1 MPNLN
6 WDSRNAAVHAHT
18 QTPYHL
24 LQHVGNYG
32 APPSQGSQAPSE
44 AQNLL
49 IQGDNLQALKA
60 LLPFYT
66 GRVKC
71 VFIDPPYNTG
81 SAFTHYDDKL
91 QHSVWL
97 SMMLPRIKL
106 LHQLLA
112 QDGSLWVTIDDNEAH
127 YLKLM
132 LDEVF
137 GRENFVA
144 NVVWQK
150 FHSVKTNAAYRLSDA
165 HDHILIYKKSQHLQ
179 AFNFLTM
186 DDEALKVYKNP
197 DGDNRGLWRT
207 APLTVSLLGGARGAA
222 FAKSGVSTGF
232 YEIVSPTGKVH
243 LPNKGRCWIS
253 RNGYETLLADGRI
266 WWGKDGNAV
275 PMKKVFLEE
284 SGGKKVSSTFWTH
297 NEVGSNK
304 AANEEQRLLYGEDEV
319 FSTPKPER
327 LLERILHLA
336 TNPNDLVL
344 DSFLGSGTTAAVAH
358 KMGRRWIGIEMGPH
372 AATHCIPR
380 LEKVIA
386 GEQGGISSAVGWAG
400 GGGFAHYTLGEPV
413 FMANR
418 HINPQVK
425 FAALAAFVWHR
436 ETQQAANTTHTAPLL
451 GVHEGT
457 AYYLLYNG
465 ILRDRSLDGGNVLTR
480 SLWDWLQTHHAPSEM
495 VTRCV
500 VYGEICKLAAPLCA
514 KLGIV
519 FKQMPYRLQDA

>member
-24 LQHVGNYG
+24 LQHAGNYG
-32 APPSQGSQAPSE
+32 APPAQGGKASSE

-127 YLKLM
+127 YLKVM

-144 NVVWQK
+144 NVVWNHRKSVQSDTVISLSHNHVFLYAKNKQNINLNRLEVTAEK
-150 FHSVKTNAAYRLSDA
+150 FDNPDNDPRGAWSATPFDA
-165 HDHILIYKKSQHLQ
+165 PNIRP
-179 AFNFLTM
+179 NLTY
-186 DDEALKVYKNP
+186 EIKNP
-197 DGDNRGLWRT
+197 NTGESYWPPKGRHWRT
-207 APLTVSLLGGARGAA
+207 TQDEYFRLL
-222 FAKSGVSTGF
+222 S
-232 YEIVSPTGKVH
+232 ENQIV
-243 LPNKGRCWIS
+243 
-253 RNGYETLLADGRI
+253 
-266 WWGKDGNAV
+266 
-275 PMKKVFLEE
+275 F
-284 SGGKKVSSTFWTH
+284 GKKGLTKPQQKMFQEFAQAKGGSIKTWWDDAGTATEATKELQKVSVEF
-297 NEVGSNK
+297 
-304 AANEEQRLLYGEDEV
+304 D
-319 FSTPKPER
+319 TPKPER
-327 LLERILHLA
+327 LLQKILHIA

-358 KMGRRWIGIEMGPH
+358 KMGRRWIGIEMGAH

-465 ILRDRSLDGGNVLTR
+465 ILRDRSVDGGNVLTR
-480 SLWDWLQTHHAPSEM
+480 SLWDWLQTHHAPSEV
-495 VTRCV
+495 VTRYV
-500 VYGEICKLAAPLCA
+500 VYGEISKLAAPLCA